1 MISKEQIKPDAG
13 RVTAGIPSLDS
24 PQRFQHDTQ
33 LVSKD
38 FANKLDAERRRT
50 AALAIQKDGERPIN
64 DKDACRGVTLPPDTF
79 ISKLSRLN
87 RTLRFMRSETIPSQM
102 MCCVSVTISEDH
114 PKGLRYI
121 GGFAADRPISEMGYF
136 CTTSRMMRTREGFL
150 EEVTEPCKGCTD
162 CMFLGQLPGWRTL
175 LERLVQNRII
185 TRGQAERAFGT
196 PSIDSRNLQRS
207 RNGN

>member
-1 MISKEQIKPDAG
+1 MISKEAVKPDAG
-13 RVTAGIPSLDS
+13 RVIAGSPLDS
-24 PQRFQHDTQ
+24 STRFQHDSD
-33 LVSKD
+33 LVRRD
-38 FANKLDAERRRT
+38 FVQKLDAEQKRSVK
-50 AALAIQKDGERPIN
+50 LATEKDGERPIN
-64 DKDACRGVTLPPDTF
+64 VKAACGVTLLPETF

-87 RTLRFMRSETIPSQM
+87 RKLRFMRSETIPSQM
-102 MCCVSVTISEDH
+102 MCCVNVPISEDH

-121 GGFAADRPISEMGYF
+121 GGFAADRPVAEMGYF
-136 CTTSRMMRTREGFL
+136 CTKTRILRTREGFL
-150 EEVTEPCKGCTD
+150 EEVEEPCKGCID

-185 TRGQAERAFGT
+185 TRSQAERAFGM

>member
-1 MISKEQIKPDAG
+1 MSEEVQLDGG
-13 RVTAGIPSLDS
+13 RVTQGIPALDS
-24 PQRFQHDTQ
+24 SARFQHDRE
-33 LVSKD
+33 LVSRD
-38 FANKLDAERRRT
+38 SAQKLNAERRRT
-50 AALAIQKDGERPIN
+50 SALAIEKDGERPIN
-64 DKDACRGVTLPPDTF
+64 DKDACRGVTLLPDAF

-87 RTLRFMRSETIPSQM
+87 RKLRFMRSETVPSQM
-102 MCCVSVTISEDH
+102 MCCVSVPISEDH

-121 GGFAADRPISEMGYF
+121 GGFAADRPISELGYF

>member
-24 PQRFQHDTQ
+24 PQRFQHDTE

-38 FANKLDAERRRT
+38 FAKKLDAERVRSVK
-50 AALAIQKDGERPIN
+50 LAIEKDGERPID
-64 DKDACRGVTLPPDTF
+64 DKDACRGVTLLPDTF

-87 RTLRFMRSETIPSQM
+87 RKLRFMRSETVPSQM
-102 MCCVSVTISEDH
+102 MCCVGVPISEDH

-136 CTTSRMMRTREGFL
+136 CTKTFTMRTREGFL
-150 EEVTEPCKGCTD
+150 EEVTEPCNGCPE
-162 CMFLGQLPGWRTL
+162 CMFLRQLPGWRTL

-185 TRGQAERAFGT
+185 TRYQVEKAFGA